1 MVQTKATPKILIHYT
16 EFIIAGLYFPVFRE
30 FREFETFWREDP
42 KEEDRVLDTGLSKT
56 IELDKC
62 DVLYYI

>member
-16 EFIIAGLYFPVFRE
+16 EFIIAVLYFWVFRE

-42 KEEDRVLDTGLSKT
+42 KKKDRVLDTGLSKT